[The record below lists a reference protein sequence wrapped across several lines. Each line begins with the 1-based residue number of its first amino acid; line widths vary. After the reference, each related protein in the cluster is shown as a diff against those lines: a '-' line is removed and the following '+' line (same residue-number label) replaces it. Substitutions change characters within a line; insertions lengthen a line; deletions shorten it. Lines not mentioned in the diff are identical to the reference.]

1 MINSAF
7 RTFATVC
14 FVAAISLSAPASAG
28 HGNSLG
34 AGLLGFGIGAVVG
47 SALTPQTVYV
57 APPPP
62 PPPPGYYG
70 PAPIDR
76 RLGVP
81 PGTAIAA
88 TFMAPTSTHT
98 RATSRGKTAAGTSAS
113 SFVRAQ
119 LAERTPHTEQCG
131 ARASPHAG

>member
-1 MINSAF
+1 MINSAL
-7 RTFATVC
+7 RMFATVC

-62 PPPPGYYG
+62 PGLLWP
-70 PAPIDR
+70 
-76 RLGVP
+76 RLLWTG
-81 PGTAIAA
+81 ALE
-88 TFMAPTSTHT
+88 
-98 RATSRGKTAAGTSAS
+98 SRL
-113 SFVRAQ
+113 VQ
-119 LAERTPHTEQCG
+119 LLP
-131 ARASPHAG
+131 